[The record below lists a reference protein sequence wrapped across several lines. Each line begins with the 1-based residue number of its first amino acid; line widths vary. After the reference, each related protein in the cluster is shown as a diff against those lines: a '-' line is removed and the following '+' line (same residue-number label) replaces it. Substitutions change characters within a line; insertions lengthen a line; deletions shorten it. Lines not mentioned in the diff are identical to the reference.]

1 VQSVDPQESLVRRS
15 AAFSIL
21 ASRSIPSSSSIPT
34 SNSDSTVSSILTPLG
49 LFASTLAMCL
59 TCTAHAEP
67 SSEPASSAN
76 DAAAT
81 APAGT
86 DDLAEVTVTAERLSL
101 MGKATTASEGIV
113 VNEELALTPAYRVG
127 QLLETVP
134 GLQVTSHSG
143 EGKANQYLMRG
154 YNLDHGTDLATFIDG
169 MPVNEPTHAHGQ
181 GYTDLNFL
189 IPELATNITYTKGT
203 YYADEGDFA
212 SVGSIHINY
221 LNKIEPQASF
231 TAGTFGYQR
240 AFAGDSIDVGDGSLL
255 GALEAAHYD
264 GPWVNPDDLR
274 KINAVLRYSQGTS
287 EDGLSLTGSFY
298 HGLWNSTT
306 DQPERAITDGLIGRF
321 GSLDPSD
328 GGQAQ
333 RGNLTMQYH
342 QTIAAGQLTASA
354 YVFNSQLTLWND
366 FTHFLIDPVHGDQEA
381 QHEDRTTT
389 GANVD
394 YEKSLPFLGFE
405 NVVKVGAESRNDFND
420 VSRLPTE
427 DRVVIPASE
436 DPLNFSE
443 SDKVRLYSLAAYVQ
457 TTTHWTSW
465 FRSVIGLRYDHLY
478 GEDTGTNTGAAT
490 GNLAQPK
497 GALIFQPVESTEL
510 YLSAGR
516 GFHSDD
522 LRGVT
527 SSQVQGINGAPL
539 IAHQT
544 GEEVGIRQEI
554 TSAFTATLALYSL
567 DAQSE
572 TTYDP
577 DVGVDGAG
585 PGSRRRGFELNL
597 TYQALRWLEFYGS
610 YSYNHA
616 RFTTPYDDGTGHVGE
631 FLPNA
636 PFATGSFNVYI
647 RNLGPWS
654 GGLEYRYL
662 SAFPLSSDDE
672 VQGHGY
678 GEWNGDVH
686 YEIGAGWSTS
696 LGVYN
701 ILNKHA
707 DAAEFWYI
715 DRLQGEPAAGVADLH
730 VHPLEPIS
738 ARFTI
743 AKKF

>member
-1 VQSVDPQESLVRRS
+1 MRRS
-15 AAFSIL
+15 AIVSEPAPLRLPATGPTAL
-21 ASRSIPSSSSIPT
+21 AAAKR
-34 SNSDSTVSSILTPLG
+34 NAVLAG
-49 LFASTLAMCL
+49 TLAVCL
-59 TCTAHAEP
+59 TCAANAEP
-67 SSEPASSAN
+67 ALSPDDTTSTADTNN
-76 DAAAT
+76 DGLT
-81 APAGT
+81 
-86 DDLAEVTVTAERLSL
+86 EVTVTTDRLSL

-169 MPVNEPTHAHGQ
+169 MPVNEPTHTHGQ

-221 LNKIEPQASF
+221 LNRIEPQVSF

-240 AFAGDSIDVGDGSLL
+240 AFAGDSIDVGEGALL
-255 GALEAAHYD
+255 GALEVAHYD
-264 GPWVNPDDLR
+264 GPWVDPDDLR
-274 KINAVLRYSQGTS
+274 KVNGVLRYSQGTN
-287 EDGLSLTGSFY
+287 EDGLSVTGSFY

-306 DQPERAITDGLIGRF
+306 DQPERAISEGLIGRF

-333 RGNLTMQYH
+333 RGNLTLQFH
-342 QTIAAGQLTASA
+342 QTIADGQLNASA
-354 YVFNSQLTLWND
+354 YFFNNQLTLWND
-366 FTHFLIDPVHGDQEA
+366 FTHVLIDPVHGDQEA
-381 QHEDRTTT
+381 QHENRNTV
-389 GANVD
+389 GGNID
-394 YEKSLPFLGFE
+394 YEKSIPVLGFE
-405 NVVKVGAESRNDFND
+405 NIVKVGAESRNDFND

-427 DRVVIPASE
+427 DRVVMPASE

-443 SDKVRLYSLAAYVQ
+443 SDRVRLYSLAAYVQ
-457 TTTHWTSW
+457 TTTHWTDW
-465 FRSVIGLRYDHLY
+465 LRTVFGLRYDHLY
-478 GEDTGTNTGAAT
+478 GEDTGTNTGTAT
-490 GNLAQPK
+490 GNIAQPK
-497 GALIFQPVESTEL
+497 GALIFRPTESTEF

-527 SSQVQGINGAPL
+527 QAQASGTGGAPL
-539 IAHQT
+539 IARQT
-544 GEEVGIRQEI
+544 GEEIGIRQEI
-554 TSAFTATLALYSL
+554 TAAFTATLALYSL

-577 DVGVDGAG
+577 DAGVDGAG
-585 PGSRRRGFELNL
+585 PSSRRRGFELNL
-597 TYQALRWLEFYGS
+597 TYQATRWLEFYGS

-631 FLPNA
+631 YLPNA
-636 PFATGSFNVYI
+636 PFATGSFNIYV
-647 RNLGPWS
+647 RDLGPWS

-678 GEWNGDVH
+678 GEWNGDAH
-686 YEIGAGWSTS
+686 YEIGAGWSAS

-715 DRLQGEPAAGVADLH
+715 DRLPGEPAAGVADLH

-738 ARFTI
+738 ARLTI
-743 AKKF
+743 ARKF